1 MRRTIFT
8 LCIFLAL
15 IISAKGGEIY
25 FCIDRDG
32 NSVFTDSPREGMTNC
47 VLKESYTEPSPENT
61 TGEKRNVI
69 IEKDNVIEKERE
81 TSEARVK
88 RINNCINCC
97 NERISGCYNYTADI
111 RLCYAESQDCVAMC
125 KSEGSSSSSWKD
137 CWFQS
142 LK

>member
-1 MRRTIFT
+1 MKQTIFT

-15 IISAKGGEIY
+15 IISANAGEIY
-25 FCIDRDG
+25 FCIDHDG
-32 NSVFTDSPREGMTNC
+32 NSVFTDSPREGMKNC
-47 VLKESYTEPSPENT
+47 VLKESYVEPSLENT

-69 IEKDNVIEKERE
+69 IQKNNIVEKERE

-88 RINNCINCC
+88 RINDCINCC
-97 NERISGCYNYTADI
+97 NERISGCYNYTADT

-125 KSEGSSSSSWKD
+125 KSEGSSPSSWKD
-137 CWFQS
+137 CWSQS